1 MVNFL
6 KYVQAKQI
14 QAGKHPQAAHLQ
26 SLTHRILLDLS
37 ASLLYLFM
45 ELSVVKMVAL
55 QKT

>member
-1 MVNFL
+1 M
-6 KYVQAKQI
+6 QAKQI
-14 QAGKHPQAAHLQ
+14 QAEKHPQAAHLQ

-55 QKT
+55 QRT